1 MLIAKLS
8 PRRSKEPHAADDRA
22 RSRDPARLLPEVR
35 PLEAAGT
42 SPIYTAWA
50 EGVAADAEIIARLL
64 DLPQPKRQA
73 NLLFAAARHLGA
85 GEGDYADLRAWLLE
99 HWTET
104 RALMLERSTQTNEA
118 GRCATLLPALARI
131 DGPLALIEVGASA
144 GLCLYPDRYSYRYTI
159 AEAAGSATSARA
171 SIDDGQSV
179 RLDPPDGPSP
189 VVIDCE
195 LTNTSAP
202 QRLPD
207 IAWRAGIDLN
217 PIDVTDADERQWLR
231 SLIWPEHD
239 ARRDRLTAAAEVVAE
254 DPPRLVQGDLL
265 ETIES
270 LLAEVPAGTQP
281 VVFHSAVLAYVGAEA
296 RSKFAA
302 LMRSREDIVW
312 ISNEGAQVLP
322 DIGAQVNAGAS
333 GASSA
338 VGTAAK
344 GSADVTSSSTDGR
357 FVLAVDGEA
366 IALTG
371 PHGQSYEGLVPVT

>member
-1 MLIAKLS
+1 MTELEAETLRDCY
-8 PRRSKEPHAADDRA
+8 RRFAE
-22 RSRDPARLLPEVR
+22 
-35 PLEAAGT
+35 LEAAGS

-50 EGVAADAEIIARLL
+50 EGVAADDEVIARLL
-64 DLPQPKRQA
+64 DLPKPKRQA

-85 GEGDYADLRAWLLE
+85 GEGSYADLRSWLLE
-99 HWTET
+99 HWTEA
-104 RALMLERSTQTNEA
+104 RALMLAQSTQTNEA
-118 GRCATLLPALARI
+118 GRCATLLPALSRI

-159 AEAAGSATSARA
+159 AEAAGRAAFARA
-171 SIDDGQSV
+171 SVDDGQSI

-189 VVIDCE
+189 VLIDCE
-195 LTNTSAP
+195 LTNASVP
-202 QRLPD
+202 HRLPD

-217 PIDVTDADERQWLR
+217 PIDVTDADEREWLR

-239 ARRDRLTAAAEVVAE
+239 ARRDRLTAASELAAE

-270 LLAEVPAGTQP
+270 LLAEVPDGTQP

-296 RSKFAA
+296 RAKFAA

-322 DIGAQVNAGAS
+322 DIGAQVET
-333 GASSA
+333 GASS
-338 VGTAAK
+338 GGHAA
-344 GSADVTSSSTDGR
+344 DGR
-357 FVLAVDGEA
+357 FVVAVDGTA
-366 IALTG
+366 VALTG
-371 PHGQSYEGLVPVT
+371 PHGQSYEGLAPVT